1 MEKNDIRSLIDRQSR
16 NPLRLSVATLCFLVL
31 LLDGYELNLIGYVG
45 PALLHQFSISKGA
58 VGPVASAGLFGYM
71 LGSVLLGNMGD
82 RFGRKPM
89 IVLGTLLFG
98 TLTLAAVWSHSLN
111 AFIAMRFLAGIGLG
125 GAVPNAIAL
134 NTEFAPEHSR
144 GWTIGLMFVG
154 YSLGSAAPGWVAAAF
169 LSHYGWRGVFYVGAF
184 APMLVAALMMA
195 LLPESLEYLYGKR
208 NVQKLHALLK
218 RMNIDLPMGMPEFG
232 GTNMA
237 AGGATPLQLFL
248 NGHKGNTLLVW
259 AAFVF
264 CLMGNLFVMV
274 WAPILFTGFGIE
286 PGRAALIGAMWQT
299 GGALGA
305 LAITRL
311 LDRYGMPVVAC
322 AIFMAMP
329 CVMLNGSAGA
339 PESMLLVMS
348 FVGGALGSG
357 GQVGLNAI
365 AGTIYPTN
373 IRSTGVGW
381 AFGVGR
387 VGAILGPM
395 LAGALLAR
403 NTNPRIVFIV
413 MSFSFA
419 VAALSVAMMHL
430 RTTTRAKLTASR
442 PVRTSGP

>member
-1 MEKNDIRSLIDRQSR
+1 M
-16 NPLRLSVATLCFLVL
+16 
-31 LLDGYELNLIGYVG
+31 
-45 PALLHQFSISKGA
+45 
-58 VGPVASAGLFGYM
+58 
-71 LGSVLLGNMGD
+71 
-82 RFGRKPM
+82 
-89 IVLGTLLFG
+89 
-98 TLTLAAVWSHSLN
+98 
-111 AFIAMRFLAGIGLG
+111 
-125 GAVPNAIAL
+125 
-134 NTEFAPEHSR
+134 
-144 GWTIGLMFVG
+144 
-154 YSLGSAAPGWVAAAF
+154 
-169 LSHYGWRGVFYVGAF
+169 
-184 APMLVAALMMA
+184 
-195 LLPESLEYLYGKR
+195 
-208 NVQKLHALLK
+208 
-218 RMNIDLPMGMPEFG
+218 
-232 GTNMA
+232 
-237 AGGATPLQLFL
+237 

-259 AAFVF
+259 VAFVF

-274 WAPILFTGFGIE
+274 WAPILYTGFGIE

-373 IRSTGVGW
+373 IRSTGLGW

-419 VAALSVAMMHL
+419 VAALSVAMMHV